1 MTETP
6 SSNGGAET
14 PKTYTAF
21 FYGNVTHGIFISRET
36 EASTLTLRR
45 IHADNKTQMASE
57 VFFTVCFRMADPPQ
71 ALKSE
76 YTFRPAILH
85 GYCRRRVKNADY
97 PGIVPDAEHTVRG
110 TYVTGLTEANL
121 VKLDFFEG
129 SEYDRL
135 PVKVKLLEKV
145 GVDKGEGNVEG
156 AEVETNTY
164 VFRDKAL
171 LEDKEWD
178 FDHFRNERMKHWTR
192 EDYCF
197 SSGEPADALGKLELH
212 DQPWR
217 LQRDVA
223 GCWGRQQLL
232 SNCKEA
238 SLGNRETMPLTLM
251 TS

>member
-6 SSNGGAET
+6 SSSGGVS

-21 FYGNVTHGIFISRET
+21 FYG
-36 EASTLTLRR
+36 TL
-45 IHADNKTQMASE
+45 MASE
-57 VFFTVCFRMADPPQ
+57 VFFTVCFRMANPPQ

-85 GYCRRRVKNADY
+85 GYCRRRVKDADY

-145 GVDKGEGNVEG
+145 GDDKGEGNVEG
-156 AEVETNTY
+156 AEVETSTY
-164 VFRDKAL
+164 VFKDKAL

-197 SSGEPADALGKLELH
+197 S
-212 DQPWR
+212 
-217 LQRDVA
+217 
-223 GCWGRQQLL
+223 GRSCRFFFCSLPNVGWIQ
-232 SNCKEA
+232 EA
-238 SLGNRETMPLTLM
+238 RATCAPFIFPERSR
-251 TS
+251 